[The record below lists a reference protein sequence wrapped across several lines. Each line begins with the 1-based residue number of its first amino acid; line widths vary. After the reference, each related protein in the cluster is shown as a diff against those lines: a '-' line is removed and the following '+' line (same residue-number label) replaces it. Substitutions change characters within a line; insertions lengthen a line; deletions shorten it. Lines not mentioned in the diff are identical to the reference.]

1 MALFRQPLYC
11 PFCGELIKEIHD
23 KQEGVPW
30 MMKKIGDNFIGYEP
44 HHCEKTGKTEEYF
57 EHDPE
62 LEAWLK
68 GRDSKQLLLP

>member
-1 MALFRQPLYC
+1 
-11 PFCGELIKEIHD
+11 
-23 KQEGVPW
+23 

-68 GRDSKQLLLP
+68 GMDSKQLLLP